1 MAMRRPTL
9 RAATHKKMQ
18 FLEQKSRR
26 RKYLHPR
33 LKLPN
38 LALQYSRDLGL
49 AKWVF
54 RGHYR
59 MRDVRFGSL
68 ADISTHPI
76 NVRFHPKSGHSATT
90 WVRLCE

>member
-9 RAATHKKMQ
+9 RAAMHKKMQ

-38 LALQYSRDLGL
+38 LALQYSRDLEL

-54 RGHYR
+54 RGHHR
-59 MRDVRFGSL
+59 MRDVRFGSKGRHAL
-68 ADISTHPI
+68 AFKRCPLCPI
-76 NVRFHPKSGHSATT
+76 NEHQN
-90 WVRLCE
+90 

>member
-38 LALQYSRDLGL
+38 LALQYSRDLEL

-59 MRDVRFGSL
+59 MRDVRFGSE
-68 ADISTHPI
+68 ADIAASPR
-76 NVRFHPKSGHSATT
+76 NVRFPPQSGHSLG
-90 WVRLCE
+90 R